1 MAEPAQNDMTIV
13 QEHIKRPG
21 PVDVPS
27 IIRALGVKY
36 VETPMPPDASGR
48 IDHHNGDFKIT
59 VNADQS
65 KQRRNFTA
73 AHELA
78 HYLLHRD
85 LLKEQGHLDRLFV
98 AAPPV
103 EGYMSFSPRHEVE
116 ANNLAAQILM
126 PREKVTEEMVWKNYD
141 LGEMATAL
149 GVSRAALEVR
159 LRVLGLDLERER
171 LREAQ
176 GLGALDEDIP
186 F

>member
-1 MAEPAQNDMTIV
+1 
-13 QEHIKRPG
+13 
-21 PVDVPS
+21 
-27 IIRALGVKY
+27 
-36 VETPMPPDASGR
+36 MPPDSSGR
-48 IDHHNGDFKIT
+48 IDHYSTDFKIT
-59 VNADQS
+59 INADQS

-98 AAPPV
+98 TAPASD
-103 EGYMSFSPRHEVE
+103 GYMSFSPRHEVE

-141 LGEMATAL
+141 LGEMAKAL

-159 LRVLGLDLERER
+159 LRVLGIDLEKERQREINGR
-171 LREAQ
+171 Q
-176 GLGALDEDIP
+176 GYEDEIP

>member
-1 MAEPAQNDMTIV
+1 MAEPAQNDIAIV

-27 IIRALGVKY
+27 IIRALGVEY
-36 VETPMPPDASGR
+36 VETSMPADASGR
-48 IDHHNGDFKIT
+48 IDHYNDDFKIT
-59 VNADQS
+59 INADQS

-98 AAPPV
+98 SAPLA

-126 PREKVTEEMVWKNYD
+126 PRDKVMEEMVWKNYD
-141 LGEMATAL
+141 LAEMARAL

-159 LRVLGLDLERER
+159 LKVLGIDLESER
-171 LREAQ
+171 LREIN
-176 GLGALDEDIP
+176 GLRAYDDDIP